1 MIYIQ
6 RCLSFLALKPVMWY
20 GGCFVYH
27 ISMDDIYTVLYGRAQ
42 TPSLLLGLSISLVT
56 YFKMTITADL
66 PLKESQ
72 LSLIQRDSE
81 VADSF
86 LVTAYEFY

>member
-1 MIYIQ
+1 
-6 RCLSFLALKPVMWY
+6 
-20 GGCFVYH
+20 
-27 ISMDDIYTVLYGRAQ
+27 
-42 TPSLLLGLSISLVT
+42 
-56 YFKMTITADL
+56 MTITADL

-86 LVTAYEFY
+86 LVTVYEFY